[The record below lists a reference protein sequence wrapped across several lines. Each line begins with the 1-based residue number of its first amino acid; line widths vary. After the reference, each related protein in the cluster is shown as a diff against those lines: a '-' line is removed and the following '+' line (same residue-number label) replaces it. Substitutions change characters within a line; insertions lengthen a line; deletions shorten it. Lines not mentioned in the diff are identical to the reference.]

1 LIGSAPVPDV
11 LTQHGVAVLFAW
23 AFAVQAGMPAPAVP
37 ILLGAGALSGS
48 GHLNLAVAVGAA
60 IAATLAADVL
70 WYSLGRS
77 QGNRV
82 LGFLCRFS
90 LDPDSLVRHAKERFA
105 AARTSSACSW
115 QGPLTSGSRSA
126 SPSPPR

>member
-1 LIGSAPVPDV
+1 MWGGPGRSDLLSRRLSVAPVPDLLV
-11 LTQHGVAVLFAW
+11 HYGAAVVFAW
-23 AFAVQAGMPAPAVP
+23 AFAVQAGRPAPAVP

-48 GHLNLAVAVGAA
+48 GHMNLAVAVGAA
-60 IAATLAADVL
+60 IAATLGADVL

-105 AARTSSACSW
+105 
-115 QGPLTSGSRSA
+115 
-126 SPSPPR
+126 